1 MARDGEIDSGLRP
14 KEGSSTRKA
23 SLVEPWP
30 LVAAV
35 ATRFGD
41 PRQSPR
47 THWEEALCH
56 QRVVQMTGLTKIRR
70 VARRGVARL
79 ACHAISGIE
88 EVSWTRGRGVL
99 SAETPY
105 HRGGWDGG
113 QMLGSAGDQKRIS
126 KGQAAATGGGLKA
139 DVHILAAS

>member
-1 MARDGEIDSGLRP
+1 VTRDREMDSELRP
-14 KEGSSTRKA
+14 KGVVSTIKTDR
-23 SLVEPWP
+23 VGPWP
-30 LVAAV
+30 LGAAV

-70 VARRGVARL
+70 VARRSVTRL
-79 ACHAISGIE
+79 ACHTISGVE
-88 EVSWTRGRGVL
+88 EVSWARGRGVL
-99 SAETPY
+99 GTETPY
-105 HRGGWDGG
+105 HRGRWYGG

-126 KGQAAATGGGLKA
+126 KGQASATGGGLKA